1 MSWPEMAGAYR
12 QAEIQDILPEDY
24 EAYEA
29 LSPEEKTIMD
39 DRLKLVTSEQEYTHL
54 VQGRTSPEHYTAS
67 RIAVIANAV
76 KAASNDECDL
86 ASMFSQPSDPVPQP
100 LDPRLREGFATQF
113 QSQAQF
119 TAYVEAY
126 FKSTTIQILP
136 PVFEISKDGLEMTD
150 LCVPSVC
157 MILLKGLHYI
167 YLSGQAKERE
177 LMQEA
182 IGRYGQIS
190 GVTLASALEKVT
202 EVMELEVK
210 EIWRQSPLQPQFEDI
225 KNYFKINVNLD
236 NMNGIDE
243 NGDAVNGF
251 SNLNACIMDNM
262 KTVLEKLAA
271 IVKNIKLSMA
281 VDGEALATAS
291 QRAIFQSGFNPPT
304 MSMYHF
310 AIMCRVCGQKPDED
324 ICGDVLD
331 PCISLPTLTLI
342 LLEKVVDVY
351 TPLLVQDINA
361 MKKLYKKRASALK
374 NRQAMK
380 ELRLEQQAAE
390 KVAKEEKEAAV
401 SAAKWEKEQ
410 AVKVALEQEQAEL
423 AAENIRKGQQGAADR
438 IRDLAAPP
446 PIPDTPDAID
456 LRKQQSADKK
466 AAEKEKKTRKYE
478 EKMAAGP
485 NKKPKIKSRPRDT

>member
-1 MSWPEMAGAYR
+1 
-12 QAEIQDILPEDY
+12 
-24 EAYEA
+24 
-29 LSPEEKTIMD
+29 MD

-54 VQGRTSPEHYTAS
+54 VYGRTSPEHYSAS

-100 LDPRLREGFATQF
+100 LDPRLCEGFATQF

-182 IGRYGQIS
+182 VGSNNQIS

-225 KNYFKINVNLD
+225 KNYFKIDVNLD

-271 IVKNIKLSMA
+271 IVKKIKLSMA

-291 QRAIFQSGFNPPT
+291 QRALFQSERSYSNSYAFNPPT
-304 MSMYHF
+304 MSMYYF
-310 AIMCRVCGQKPDED
+310 AVMCRVCGQKPDED
-324 ICGDVLD
+324 ICGEMEVGSWGDDESITLVLLD
-331 PCISLPTLTLI
+331 
-342 LLEKVVDVY
+342 KVVDVY
-351 TPLLVQDINA
+351 TPLLVQDIKA
-361 MKKLYKKRASALK
+361 MMKLYKKRASALK

-380 ELRLEQQAAE
+380 ELRSEKQAAE

-423 AAENIRKGQQGAADR
+423 AAENIRKGQQGTADR
-438 IRDLAAPP
+438 IRDLSAPP
-446 PIPDTPDAID
+446 PTPDTQDAID

-466 AAEKEKKTRKYE
+466 AAESEKKTRKHE
-478 EKMAAGP
+478 EMKAAGS
-485 NKKPKIKSRPRDT
+485 NKKQKIKSRPS